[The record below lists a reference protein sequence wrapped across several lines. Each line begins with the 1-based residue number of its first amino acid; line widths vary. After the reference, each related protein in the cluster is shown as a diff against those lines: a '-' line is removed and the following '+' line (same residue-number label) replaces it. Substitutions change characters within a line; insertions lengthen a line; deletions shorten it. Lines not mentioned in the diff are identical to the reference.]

1 MKFRCNTAG
10 EQTTPTD
17 FKRLWKPVFKHQ
29 ILNVVILPETQF
41 WIIDW
46 FGALAINVP
55 WKYWIWKLC
64 LSFAKKTLKSDK
76 FASWFSFNTNNYDKT
91 RSEKDILTLVKTRSP
106 LSLTWQ
112 QFWMITWRARID
124 RKNRKHN
131 VKHASFKCNP
141 WIIGVRAVC
150 PISDNPHIAVSRLVT
165 ASHNVH

>member
-64 LSFAKKTLKSDK
+64 LSFAKKKLKSDK

-91 RSEKDILTLVKTRSP
+91 RSEKDILTLVKTRTNKYKKSP
-106 LSLTWQ
+106 VPYLTT
-112 QFWMITWRARID
+112 ILNDHLKGKD
-124 RKNRKHN
+124 RQKKS
-131 VKHASFKCNP
+131 K
-141 WIIGVRAVC
+141 
-150 PISDNPHIAVSRLVT
+150 T
-165 ASHNVH
+165 